1 MAAAKDNLCQE
12 YEKWFRLTTLIDFA
26 GRHLCY
32 DVLFKQEKLP
42 TDGALLYT
50 ELESLKSKICRF
62 QDQREIVFPSN
73 RITDH
78 NKFDLTLFT
87 SIIENK
93 FVNKYK
99 TLVDD
104 LRGVRNKEFHRGNK
118 TLSDTEFDKLW
129 NDITDMLE
137 NHGFDMKLVGDLN
150 TSDPFSHPKF
160 KDIAI
165 MNFLGSIDG
174 TKYSKLDPLKFVE
187 NRL

>member
-62 QDQREIVFPSN
+62 RDQLKIAFPSS

-78 NKFDLTLFT
+78 NKFDLTLYT

-93 FVNKYK
+93 FGNKYK
-99 TLVDD
+99 TLVGD

-118 TLSDTEFDKLW
+118 TLSDAEFNKLW
-129 NDITDMLE
+129 DDITNMLE
-137 NHGFDMKLVGDLN
+137 NHGFNMKLVDDLE
-150 TSDPFSHPKF
+150 TSDPFSHQKF
-160 KDIAI
+160 KEIAI

-174 TKYSKLDPLKFVE
+174 TKYSKLDPLKFVK
-187 NRL
+187 NSL

>member
-1 MAAAKDNLCQE
+1 MAAAKNNLCQE

-62 QDQREIVFPSN
+62 RDQREIVFPSSG
-73 RITDH
+73 ITDH
-78 NKFDLTLFT
+78 KKFDLTLFT
-87 SIIENK
+87 SIIESK
-93 FVNKYK
+93 FRDKYK
-99 TLVDD
+99 TLVGD

-118 TLSDTEFDKLW
+118 TLSDTEFNNLW
-129 NDITDMLE
+129 NDITNMLE
-137 NHGFDMKLVGDLN
+137 NHGFDIKLVDDLK
-150 TSDPFSHPKF
+150 TSDPFSHQKF
-160 KDIAI
+160 KDIAL

-174 TKYSKLDPLKFVE
+174 TKYSRLEPLKFVE
-187 NRL
+187 NSL